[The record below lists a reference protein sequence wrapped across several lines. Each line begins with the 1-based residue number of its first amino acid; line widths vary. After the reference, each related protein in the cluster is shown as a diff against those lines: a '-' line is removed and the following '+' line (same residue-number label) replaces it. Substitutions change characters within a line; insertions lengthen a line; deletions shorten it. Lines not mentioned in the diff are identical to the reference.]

1 MARIVSSNKTS
12 KFLAL
17 ASVSVIVAALYLA
30 REVLIPVAL
39 ALMVAFLLAPLVTR
53 LERWGLGR
61 VISSILVVSL
71 ACLVVGTIAYVVYGQ
86 TVDLASQLPTYR
98 SNIEE
103 KIRFIRQNLGGELRK
118 AVKTGEEIV
127 QSAATEPTNRPS
139 FPGSISNPVNV
150 QVVDNPNQP
159 TQMLA
164 QQLWPL
170 LSVIASALIVVVF
183 VLFMLVQREDL
194 RDRLIRLIGR
204 GQLTTTTQALDDA
217 GRRISRYL
225 LAQSA
230 VNGTY
235 GLSIAAGLWIIGQT
249 LGGEQ
254 GFPNFALWGLLC
266 ALLRFIPYIGPWL
279 GAAFPL
285 LVAVAV
291 FHGSGVFF
299 ATLGLFIII
308 ELITSNLLEPNLYGS
323 STGVSATAILVA
335 AVFWTWLWGPVGL
348 LLSTPLTVCLV
359 VMGKYVPQMQ
369 FLDVLL
375 GDAPVLSPRDR
386 LYQRLL
392 AMDQEEA
399 SEVIED
405 HLKTHTLEQTF
416 DELIV
421 PALGMAE
428 HDRHRGTLDENRQA
442 FIQDAIGG
450 IVDDLDLQEIAAR
463 EAKTAAEAE
472 TPASRTLS
480 TDNGN
485 TNTKIM
491 HLPKGCVVTVLCLP
505 ANDEADELTA
515 RMFAQVLRSYG
526 YSAQTVSITALA
538 GEMMERVQKTKA
550 DVVCVCALPPAAVLH
565 ARYLCKRLHAR
576 FPDLAMLVGLWN
588 LRSDLKNARD
598 KIACQGNVE
607 MASSF
612 SDALLRLRQLAQP
625 AILRNRA
632 VKPAPTAP
640 SL

>member
-1 MARIVSSNKTS
+1 MSRIVSNSKTS

-17 ASVSVIVAALYLA
+17 AAVCIIVAALYLA

-39 ALMVAFLLAPLVTR
+39 AILVSFLLAPVVTR
-53 LERWGLGR
+53 LERWKLGR
-61 VISSILVVSL
+61 VFSSIVVVGF
-71 ACLVVGTIAYVVYGQ
+71 ACLVVGSIGYVVYGQ
-86 TVDLASQLPTYR
+86 TVDLATQLPTYR
-98 SNIEE
+98 NNIEE
-103 KIRFIRQNLGGELRK
+103 KIRFFRQHLGGELRR
-118 AVKTGEEIV
+118 AVKTSEEIV
-127 QSAATEPTNRPS
+127 RNSSTEPTAKPT
-139 FPGSISNPVNV
+139 FPGSVINPVQV
-150 QVVDNPNQP
+150 QVVPGETRP
-159 TQMLA
+159 LEVLGR
-164 QQLWPL
+164 QLWPL
-170 LSVIASALIVVVF
+170 LSMMASALIIVIF

-204 GQLTTTTQALDDA
+204 GQLTITTQALDDA

-225 LAQSA
+225 LTQSA
-230 VNGTY
+230 VNGSY
-235 GLSIAAGLWIIGQT
+235 GLSIAVGLWIIGLS

-285 LVAVAV
+285 LVALAV

-299 ATLGLFIII
+299 ATLGLFIVI
-308 ELITSNLLEPNLYGS
+308 ELITSNLLEPTLYGS
-323 STGVSATAILVA
+323 KTGVSATAILVA
-335 AVFWTWLWGPVGL
+335 AAFWTWLWGPVGL

-359 VMGKYVPQMQ
+359 VIGKYVPQMQ

-375 GDAPVLSPRDR
+375 GDAPVLSARDR

-399 SEVIED
+399 SGVVEE

-416 DELIV
+416 DEVIV
-421 PALGMAE
+421 PALAMAE
-428 HDRHRGTLDENRQA
+428 HERHRGTLDEERQT

-450 IVDDLDLQEIAAR
+450 MVDDLDVQKDTSVESIPDG
-463 EAKTAAEAE
+463 KVQTI
-472 TPASRTLS
+472 P
-480 TDNGN
+480 
-485 TNTKIM
+485 M
-491 HLPKGCVVTVLCLP
+491 HIPEGCIVTVLCLP

-526 YSAQTVSITALA
+526 YDAQTVSITALA
-538 GEMMERVQKTKA
+538 GEMVERVQKTKA

-576 FPDLAMLVGLWN
+576 FPDLTLLVGLWN
-588 LRSDLKNARD
+588 QRGDLKNARD

-607 MASSF
+607 MSASF
-612 SDALLRLRQLAQP
+612 SDALIRLRQLAQP
-625 AILRNRA
+625 AILRNHA
-632 VKPAPTAP
+632 DPP